1 MNSCLSNE
9 MVSGQTFMNLGQP
22 KRKKNA
28 NIRINNFISR
38 KTRSEDDL
46 IEPEDIL
53 ALKIIDKII
62 NKQQEELKKN
72 LRNFDEDSQ
81 SE

>member
-1 MNSCLSNE
+1 MH
-9 MVSGQTFMNLGQP
+9 LGQP

-53 ALKIIDKII
+53 ALKIIDRII

-72 LRNFDEDSQ
+72 LRNFDEDFQ

>member
-1 MNSCLSNE
+1 

-38 KTRSEDDL
+38 KTTSEDDL

-53 ALKIIDKII
+53 ALKIIDRII

>member
-1 MNSCLSNE
+1 
-9 MVSGQTFMNLGQP
+9 MVSSQTFMHLGQP

-53 ALKIIDKII
+53 ALKIIDRII

-72 LRNFDEDSQ
+72 LRNFDEDFQ

>member
-1 MNSCLSNE
+1 

-53 ALKIIDKII
+53 ALKIIDRII

>member
-1 MNSCLSNE
+1 MNSCLLNE

-53 ALKIIDKII
+53 ALKIIDRII

>member
-1 MNSCLSNE
+1 MNSRFSNK
-9 MVSGQTFMNLGQP
+9 MVSVQTFMHLGQP

-53 ALKIIDKII
+53 ALKIIDRII

>member
-1 MNSCLSNE
+1 
-9 MVSGQTFMNLGQP
+9 MVSGQTFTHSGQP

-28 NIRINNFISR
+28 NIRINNFMSR

-53 ALKIIDKII
+53 ALKIIDRII

>member
-53 ALKIIDKII
+53 ALKIIDRII

>member
-1 MNSCLSNE
+1 
-9 MVSGQTFMNLGQP
+9 MVSGQTFMHLGQQ
-22 KRKKNA
+22 KQKKNA
-28 NIRINNFISR
+28 NIRMNNFISR
-38 KTRSEDDL
+38 ETRCEDDL

-53 ALKIIDKII
+53 ALKIIDRII

>member
-1 MNSCLSNE
+1 
-9 MVSGQTFMNLGQP
+9 MVSGQTFMHLGQP

-53 ALKIIDKII
+53 ALKIIDRII

-72 LRNFDEDSQ
+72 LRNFDEDLQ

>member
-1 MNSCLSNE
+1 
-9 MVSGQTFMNLGQP
+9 MNLGQP

-53 ALKIIDKII
+53 ALKIIDRII